1 MMRETATVTR
11 SLRRLKSTQCPGAVP
26 LFVAIRVLPHLP
38 LTEQPHP
45 PSQASLPRTAPIVRS
60 CCPRKNG
67 TIGAARRLR
76 AYSQTWC
83 SSFSLKPL
91 SELDLGS
98 DPSIRRNASRAI
110 SVTRHCRDSGL

>member
-1 MMRETATVTR
+1 MRE
-11 SLRRLKSTQCPGAVP
+11 RLPFDVIKASEKDAVSGAVP

-45 PSQASLPRTAPIVRS
+45 PSRASLPRTAPIVRS

-76 AYSQTWC
+76 AYAQTWC
-83 SSFSLKPL
+83 SSFSPKSLRTV
-91 SELDLGS
+91 ELTSDRSILGNS
-98 DPSIRRNASRAI
+98 
-110 SVTRHCRDSGL
+110 